1 MENLKKVVIKGKK
14 IFELISL
21 KNETSSNK
29 FNTKTKH
36 KKTKKTKN
44 IFFKNK

>member
-1 MENLKKVVIKGKK
+1 KK

-21 KNETSSNK
+21 KKETSSNK
-29 FNTKTKH
+29 FNIKTKH
-36 KKTKKTKN
+36 KNTKKTKN